1 MEFIRQD
8 WKRPLLVKKE
18 KENRVEF
25 SFSQNYMIWRIE
37 KLFGIIK
44 FTIARSLES
53 KVEQPKRKKGLI
65 KVQN

>member
-1 MEFIRQD
+1 
-8 WKRPLLVKKE
+8 VKKE

-25 SFSQNYMIWRIE
+25 SFSQNYVIWRIE

-53 KVEQPKRKKGLI
+53 KVEQPKRKKD
-65 KVQN
+65 